1 MTESVGK
8 KQAERAEKI
17 HGKNAWM
24 GTVFV
29 LTAGVC
35 WGFIGFFSSHLSG
48 AGYSPVQLAFLR
60 NIVASVAMWGYLLIF
75 RRETLKINWKDL
87 WMFIGTG
94 TFSVVFFNIAYFM
107 TIEQTTLSVA
117 AILLYT
123 APCFVMVMSALLFHE
138 KVTRTKGAALVLA
151 LFGCACTT
159 GIFHGVGGSVPAFGI
174 FTGIASGF
182 CYALYSIFGHIAL
195 KKYGTVT
202 VTAYTFLVA
211 AVSLLPFINM
221 GEIAALT
228 AEPLVLGNIIGIG
241 IISTLLPYIF
251 YTMGLQST
259 EPGKA
264 SVMAFVE
271 PMVAT
276 LVSIFILKEEFTWM
290 GMAGVAAIFLSIVL
304 LNVKGRD

>member
-1 MTESVGK
+1 MTEITGK
-8 KQAERAEKI
+8 RQREMVQNAAERR
-17 HGKNAWM
+17 AWP
-24 GTVFV
+24 GTAFI
-29 LTAGVC
+29 LAAGVC
-35 WGFIGFFSSHLSG
+35 WGFIGFFSSRLSG
-48 AGYSPVQLAFLR
+48 VGCTPVQLAFMR
-60 NIVASVAMWGYLLIF
+60 NVVAALAMWAYLLIF
-75 RRETLKINWKDL
+75 CRETLKINWKDF

-94 TFSVVFFNIAYFM
+94 TLSVVFFNIAYFM
-107 TIEQTTLSVA
+107 TIERTTLSVA

-123 APCFVMVMSALLFHE
+123 APCFVMLMSALLFHE

-159 GIFHGVGGSVPAFGI
+159 GIFNGVGGMVPVFGI

-195 KKYGTVT
+195 KKYGTAT

-211 AVSLLPFINM
+211 AVSLCPFVHM

-228 AEPLVLGNIIGIG
+228 AEPAVLGNIIGIG

-251 YTMGLQST
+251 YTTGLQST

-264 SVMAFVE
+264 AVMAFVE

-276 LVSIFILKEEFTWM
+276 LVSIFILKEGFTWM
-290 GMAGVAAIFLSIVL
+290 GMIGVAAIFLSIVL

>member
-8 KQAERAEKI
+8 KQAERAEKM

-107 TIEQTTLSVA
+107 TIEQTT
-117 AILLYT
+117 LLYT

-228 AEPLVLGNIIGIG
+228 AEPSVLGNIIAIYFLYHGTSEYGAGKGICDG
-241 IISTLLPYIF
+241 LCGTDGGHAGEYF
-251 YTMGLQST
+251 Y
-259 EPGKA
+259 
-264 SVMAFVE
+264 F
-271 PMVAT
+271 
-276 LVSIFILKEEFTWM
+276 
-290 GMAGVAAIFLSIVL
+290 
-304 LNVKGRD
+304 KGRIYMDGNGRGGCDFSVHCVVECERA

>member
-1 MTESVGK
+1 MDVY
-8 KQAERAEKI
+8 R
-17 HGKNAWM
+17 H
-24 GTVFV
+24 
-29 LTAGVC
+29 
-35 WGFIGFFSSHLSG
+35 
-48 AGYSPVQLAFLR
+48 
-60 NIVASVAMWGYLLIF
+60 
-75 RRETLKINWKDL
+75 
-87 WMFIGTG
+87 G

-221 GEIAALT
+221 GEIAGFDGGTVGTWEYYRHWNYFDIIAIYFLYHGT
-228 AEPLVLGNIIGIG
+228 SEYGAGKGICDGLCGTDGGHAGEYFYFKGRIYMDGNGR
-241 IISTLLPYIF
+241 
-251 YTMGLQST
+251 
-259 EPGKA
+259 
-264 SVMAFVE
+264 
-271 PMVAT
+271 
-276 LVSIFILKEEFTWM
+276 
-290 GMAGVAAIFLSIVL
+290 VAAIFLSIVL